1 LPLAIGMR
9 SKTVFGRLMA
19 DAQIGHWYATA
30 SGTYMA
36 RSMVTIDRNSYYT
49 TELIQSNQVSM
60 PNVWMYNLRLGWRM
74 GADVVA
80 EMVFDRMNTLGGFDM
95 RKNDMPFLSN
105 NMEATRIGVNFKVPV
120 PKTNGMSIMAS
131 AMQTIGGRNMGKSTA
146 IMAGVVYQ
154 AAFLSKEAAK

>member
-1 LPLAIGMR
+1 
-9 SKTVFGRLMA
+9 
-19 DAQIGHWYATA
+19 
-30 SGTYMA
+30 
-36 RSMVTIDRNSYYT
+36 
-49 TELIQSNQVSM
+49 
-60 PNVWMYNLRLGWRM
+60 MYNLRLGWRM

-131 AMQTIGGRNMGKSTA
+131 AMQTIAGRNMGKSTA
-146 IMAGVVYQ
+146 IIAGVVYQ